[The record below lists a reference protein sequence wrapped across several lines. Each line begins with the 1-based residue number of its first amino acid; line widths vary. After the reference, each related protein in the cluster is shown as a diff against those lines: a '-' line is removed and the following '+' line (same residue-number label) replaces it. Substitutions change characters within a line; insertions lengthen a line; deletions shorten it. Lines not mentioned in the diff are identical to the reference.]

1 MITSVANYRKVK
13 SFLEGMG
20 EVIPTTLNP
29 KALLRIK
36 GILKEYFLPSFYR
49 DFVTVIGN
57 PRLIEVD
64 NILNDYFVGKIT
76 LNKVRTSLTPEEQV
90 DYRKHIAEAT
100 KARNDISCNKRDAKC
115 TWITGASATGK
126 TTLAYLLARE
136 HYEDDEI
143 LRADGGVNMFDAYDL
158 QPVFIIEEMKGDK
171 MKFSTY
177 LLLTDNN
184 TNVNMPA
191 RYHNVNFKNLKEL
204 YMTSTNLPSET
215 YACMQESEGE
225 DIYQAYRRLGF
236 HYYEIVRDG
245 RRGSTGIVY
254 DVKLD
259 SEGPDPTVILE
270 KIPVYNVKYPEK
282 GEPIFTPYEPF

>member
-1 MITSVANYRKVK
+1 MLEKVDNYKEVK

-29 KALLRIK
+29 RVLLRLK
-36 GILKEYFLPSFYR
+36 GILKEYFLPEVYR
-49 DFVTVIGN
+49 DFVTVIGK

-64 NILNDYFVGKIT
+64 NILNDYFRGKIS
-76 LNKVRTSLTPEEQV
+76 LNKVRTSLTETEQTT
-90 DYRKHIAEAT
+90 YSKQIADAT

-115 TWITGASATGK
+115 IWITGASATGK
-126 TTLAYLLARE
+126 TTLASLLAHE
-136 HYEDDEI
+136 HYEEDDI
-143 LRADGGVNMFDAYDL
+143 LRADGGANMFDAYNL

-245 RRGSTGIVY
+245 RRGPTGIVY

-259 SEGPDPTVILE
+259 PEGPDPTVILE
-270 KIPVYNVKYPEK
+270 KIPVYNVKYPK
-282 GEPIFTPYEPF
+282 GGEPIFTPYQPF